1 MYNHMY
7 LYIYVYA
14 HAYLYM
20 YIYTV
25 YTSIYVLSVYYVHFQ
40 HTPYFLDFPE
50 NCVTDISW
58 FKENL
63 FCLLSNANTVI
74 SIVKSC
80 YRLGELICSN
90 FLFFYFFWSHFYI
103 LFDFVLLPSWLVCTE
118 RKIL

>member
-1 MYNHMY
+1 MY
-7 LYIYVYA
+7 LYIYIYA

-63 FCLLSNANTVI
+63 FCLLSNANKYSDLNSKV
-74 SIVKSC
+74 
-80 YRLGELICSN
+80 
-90 FLFFYFFWSHFYI
+90 
-103 LFDFVLLPSWLVCTE
+103 VLQVRRINL
-118 RKIL
+118 